1 MFMLVTVPRTKAAL
15 NIDTT
20 DDDTV
25 KLPLLIS
32 AASLAVH
39 AYLKGQAGD
48 LLSIDSPPNSPPN
61 DLDGVDERVAIS
73 VIVLVGILYRE
84 PDGDEA
90 KNFSHGNLPWI
101 VTALLYPLRDP
112 ALA

>member
-1 MFMLVTVPRTKAAL
+1 MFMLVTIERTKATL

-20 DDDTV
+20 DDDAV

-32 AASLAVH
+32 AASHAIV

-48 LLSIDSPPNSPPN
+48 LLGIDSPPDSPPN
-61 DLDGVDERVAIS
+61 DLSGVDERIALS
-73 VIVLVGILYRE
+73 VIVLVGVLYRE

-90 KNFSHGNLPWI
+90 KNFTQGNLPWV

-112 ALA
+112 TFA